1 MLNFIQNVLILY
13 ALFLLFRNFT
23 TLNRFK
29 KFTMKKIHL
38 LFLNCFLFFSI
49 ISVSA
54 QNTISITDKVEKI
67 FDKKTEIQF
76 KFTITSK
83 TEISKLT
90 KIISIDNVKGNE
102 VFAYSNKK
110 EFANFLQLNYDYQI
124 INTEDNCTDIK
135 MLDNINSKD
144 IQAWDFYPTYN
155 AYDSLMTRFQINY
168 PNLCRTFSIKTL
180 TSGRKLFFVKISDN
194 PDSTEN
200 EPKFLYTS
208 SMHGDELTGYV
219 LMLRLIDYLLS
230 NYGTNA
236 RVTNIINN
244 MEIWINPL
252 ANPDGAY
259 AGGNNTVAGATRN
272 NGNNVNLNRNY
283 PDPQDGNHPD
293 GEAWQQ
299 ETMAFMA
306 LADSIQFTMAA
317 NFHGGIE
324 LANYPWDT
332 WAQLHADNN
341 WWNYVSREYADTAQI
356 NSPSGYFD
364 DESNGVTNGY
374 AWYEL
379 NGGRQDYMNYFH
391 HCREVTMEISTTK
404 KPSVSTLPNYWN
416 YNYRSLLNY
425 MEQCLYGIKG
435 IVTDSITGLPLK
447 AKVFIQGHDIDSS
460 HVYSMLPIGNYF
472 RPIYGG
478 NYNVTY
484 SASGYYSK
492 TVNVTVINKAFAIK
506 DIQLVST
513 TVAIQNIESEN
524 IFSLFPNPAQNAVN
538 ISVNNHFIKNASL
551 VITDLQG
558 KTLYKNIVSPN
569 TEMLTINLDKF
580 SKGIYFVKL
589 MNNSEIYSV
598 KKLIVD

>member
-1 MLNFIQNVLILY
+1 
-13 ALFLLFRNFT
+13 
-23 TLNRFK
+23 
-29 KFTMKKIHL
+29 MKKIHL